1 MIPIDHL
8 TLVISTGL
16 PPLMDTLDLVAE
28 GAGFYRD
35 EGLVVTKIFVN
46 GAGEAAEVTS
56 KRGGDLC
63 PIGIEPLF
71 SGYELGIRLQLFL
84 SRLARYTYVLSV
96 LDDSPIATLA
106 DFRGK
111 TIGVHTLGTARM
123 SGRMA
128 VESALGSAGVGT
140 DEYALEAIGFTDR
153 ALAALTSRRVD
164 AAAFPLYE
172 LLPYQIAG
180 ANLRIFRHPVLEDI
194 ANTGFA
200 AAPETIAEKADQFQR
215 FSRAIVKASL
225 LVHWNAPASA
235 RLMLEAEGSPFTGD
249 DVRKYTQMLTLWQNE
264 LPARDPASRRI
275 GEIPPEGVER
285 YIRLLAEFGIIS
297 DPIPVAAI
305 LTDQFV
311 DGANDFD
318 RAALER
324 FALGLH

>member
-1 MIPIDHL
+1 
-8 TLVISTGL
+8 
-16 PPLMDTLDLVAE
+16 MDTLDLVAE

-46 GAGEAAEVTS
+46 GAGEAADVTS

-106 DFRGK
+106 D
-111 TIGVHTLGTARM
+111 
-123 SGRMA
+123 
-128 VESALGSAGVGT
+128 
-140 DEYALEAIGFTDR
+140 
-153 ALAALTSRRVD
+153 
-164 AAAFPLYE
+164 

-180 ANLRIFRHPVLEDI
+180 AKLRIFRHPVLEDI

-200 AAPETIAEKADQFQR
+200 AAPETIAEKADQLQR

-235 RLMLEAEGSPFTGD
+235 RLMLEAEGSPFTGE
-249 DVRKYTQMLTLWQNE
+249 DVRNYTQMLTLWQNE

-311 DGANDFD
+311 DGANAFD

-324 FALGLH
+324 FALGLR